1 MCAFLP
7 CHKEI
12 IAQKGKK
19 KRESCYKS
27 GIWGT
32 NFESRLQNVKL
43 DYKTGTSLCNR
54 PLEEARILCY
64 KIGDKKSKF
73 HDIRKK
79 NLTIY
84 ADTKKEQVNKE

>member
-12 IAQKGKK
+12 IAQNRHLG
-19 KRESCYKS
+19 RESCYKS
-27 GIWGT
+27 GISGT
-32 NFESRLQNVKL
+32 NFEGRLQNVKV
-43 DYKTGTSLCNR
+43 DYKTGTSDCNR
-54 PLEEARILCY
+54 PLEEAQILCY

-73 HDIRKK
+73 HDIGKK

>member
-1 MCAFLP
+1 MATP
-7 CHKEI
+7 KE
-12 IAQKGKK
+12 AWK
-19 KRESCYKS
+19 
-27 GIWGT
+27 
-32 NFESRLQNVKL
+32 
-43 DYKTGTSLCNR
+43 
-54 PLEEARILCY
+54 PLEEARILCH